1 MPEGKS
7 HTVKVTN
14 LPKSKPMCYVSN
26 KPFLMVV
33 GLSTVTLVVYFIFE
47 NKIIVLPFLIYSMI
61 FCFKKEKVI
70 FTGHNSFFVIYDLED
85 EKNCDIYY
93 LSEVKKWCYINRLFS
108 PYILFLLN
116 DGESVTLKSSGSEVV
131 RYLRKVMRKKEVE
144 KKSK

>member
-1 MPEGKS
+1 MPGGKS
-7 HTVKVTN
+7 HTVKVAN
-14 LPKSKPMCYVSN
+14 LPKSKPMCFVSN
-26 KPFLMVV
+26 KPILLIV
-33 GLSTVTLVVYFIFE
+33 GVCSAPIIVYFTFG
-47 NKIIVLPFLIYSMI
+47 NKIMVLPFLVYTMI
-61 FCFKKEKVI
+61 FCLKKEKVI

-93 LSEVKKWCYINRLFS
+93 LSEVKKWCYVNTLFS
-108 PYILFLLN
+108 PHVLFLLN